1 MLPHKKHVL
10 CVEDDEETCLLICNL
25 LGLIDCEV
33 TAVQSVG
40 EALDKIKDGKFD
52 LYLLDNWLPGGSG
65 IELCRKIR
73 ETDSQTP
80 VIFYSGAAY
89 DSDKQEAMK
98 AGAQVYLVKPADIS
112 LLVTSIRELL
122 YLE

>member
-1 MLPHKKHVL
+1 MPPHRKHVL
-10 CVEDDEETCLLICNL
+10 CVEDDEETCLLISNL

-33 TAVQSVG
+33 TSAQSVG
-40 EALDKIKDGKFD
+40 EALEKIKDGTFD

-65 IELCRKIR
+65 VGLCRKIR

-89 DSDKQEAMK
+89 DSDRQEAIR
-98 AGAQVYLVKPADIS
+98 AG
-112 LLVTSIRELL
+112 
-122 YLE
+122 